1 MLTVVE
7 IITKAQFLS
16 DEEYDN
22 AEWIKLINACLDDLT
37 PVAKMLTTKENIN
50 LAVVDDGASLS
61 IASDPDLAR
70 AYEFRNIF
78 FTPVDGSTRE
88 LKRRALADN
97 YSPGWKQTADKLL
110 FQGLG
115 DNSGT
120 IRVDY
125 YKRLT
130 HVANINDIPELPVAY
145 HELIVLY
152 LCAKAQQKEEELD
165 DKNDF
170 YAEYLRGK
178 QNMALERI
186 WQMEPENRGI
196 IRNAK
201 VLGTLGGQ
209 G

>member
-1 MLTVVE
+1 MTVVE
-7 IITKAQFLS
+7 IITKVQFLS

-50 LAVVDDGASLS
+50 LAVVDGGASLS

-70 AYEFRNIF
+70 AYEIRNIF

-130 HVANINDIPELPVAY
+130 HVANINDIPELPVVY

-186 WQMEPENRGI
+186 WQMEPENREM
-196 IRNAK
+196 IRNVK
-201 VLGTLGGQ
+201 VISSLGGQ

>member
-1 MLTVVE
+1 MTVVE
-7 IITKAQFLS
+7 IITKAQFMS

-22 AEWIKLINACLDDLT
+22 AEWIGLINACLDDLT
-37 PVAKMLTTKENIN
+37 PIAKILATKENIDITVTN
-50 LAVVDDGASLS
+50 GKASF
-61 IASDPDLAR
+61 IINSDADLAK
-70 AYEFRNIF
+70 AHEIKNIY
-78 FTPVDGSTRE
+78 FTSNGSNIRE
-88 LKRRALADN
+88 LTRRALADN
-97 YSPGWKQTADKLL
+97 FSPGWKQTADSLL
-110 FQGLG
+110 FQGLNDG
-115 DNSGT
+115 DGT

-130 HVANINDIPELPVAY
+130 HVANTNDIPELPVAY

-170 YAEYLRGK
+170 YTDYLRAK
-178 QNMALERI
+178 QIMALERI

>member
-1 MLTVVE
+1 LTVVE

-50 LAVVDDGASLS
+50 LAVVDGGASLS

-70 AYEFRNIF
+70 AYEIRNIF

-186 WQMEPENRGI
+186 WQMEPENREM

-201 VLGTLGGQ
+201 VISSLGGQ

>member
-1 MLTVVE
+1 MTVVE

-50 LAVVDDGASLS
+50 LAVVDGGASLS

>member
-1 MLTVVE
+1 MTVVE

-50 LAVVDDGASLS
+50 LAVVDGGASLS

-70 AYEFRNIF
+70 AYEIRNIF

-130 HVANINDIPELPVAY
+130 HVANINDIPELPVVY

-186 WQMEPENRGI
+186 WQMEPENREM
-196 IRNAK
+196 IRNVK
-201 VLGTLGGQ
+201 VISSLGGQ